1 MGVVTMGV
9 VSYEISRSP
18 NQTEVGPNHT
28 VSSEAGETG
37 QMWGGR
43 ARLQLDFLLLLV
55 AVEENLDLCFNLQL
69 GLTRRLEH
77 RGIPGRDGVLA
88 VSVITGNRQLPSS

>member
-1 MGVVTMGV
+1 MVTMGV
-9 VSYEISRSP
+9 VSYEISISP

-55 AVEENLDLCFNLQL
+55 EEKLDLSFGLQL
-69 GLTRRLEH
+69 GLARKLEQ